1 MTDIHPAIAQV
12 LTEHP
17 LPYTVHRHN
26 DFATPI
32 QSPTDFAEA
41 LGYAPARIAKTL
53 FLQAGN
59 EATFA
64 LVVCS
69 ALASVNFKQIAM
81 TLGWKRAIFGKAETL
96 AQVVGYPRLG
106 VSPLG
111 VSTLPVLFDS
121 ALLVHPTILIAAG
134 AIGIEIEITPQ
145 DVVLLTHATVL
156 PLTATDSHTTT

>member
-1 MTDIHPAIAQV
+1 MTEIHPAIAQV
-12 LTEHP
+12 LTNHAVSNT
-17 LPYTVHRHN
+17 LHRHA
-26 DFATPI
+26 DFPAPI
-32 QSPTDFAEA
+32 QSPTDFADA
-41 LGYAPARIAKTL
+41 LGYTPARIAKTL
-53 FLQAGN
+53 FVQAGN

-64 LVVCS
+64 LIVCP
-69 ALASVNFKQIAM
+69 ALAPVNFKQIAGA
-81 TLGWKRAIFGKAETL
+81 LGWKKATFGKAETL

-134 AIGIEIEITPQ
+134 AIGVEIEIAPQ

-156 PLTATDSHTTT
+156 SLTATDSHSTT